1 MAKPRLPVSFRVPL
15 TRDFSRLSHIES
27 LLACLKGLK
36 TGFADNK
43 GQSGPLS
50 FVSKIQGKCHYNCQ
64 LTSSRSSY
72 ENLIYKNLTSFYHS
86 CSCSRKTGDLV
97 FSSFYLSKFSVK
109 TKYYCE
115 GSEPRSHLIS
125 RLSMIVNN
133 DSPIQDY
140 VHPDDHTQPTY
151 IMDYCCLLTSSVLD
165 GVVRVETFGGKRVC
179 WLMPCDFK
187 NASFWEKLAAL
198 SLETVQLTRPKFVTR
213 VLSFPS
219 RKRGCE
225 TPCMFSSI

>member
-1 MAKPRLPVSFRVPL
+1 MAKPRLRVFFRVPL
-15 TRDFSRLSHIES
+15 TRDFSRLSHFDS

-36 TGFADNK
+36 TVFADNK

-50 FVSKIQGKCHYNCQ
+50 FVSKILGKCHYNCQ

-97 FSSFYLSKFSVK
+97 FASFYLSKFNVK

-125 RLSMIVNN
+125 RLSMIVDN
-133 DSPIQDY
+133 DSPIQDLRSPGRSY
-140 VHPDDHTQPTY
+140 ST
-151 IMDYCCLLTSSVLD
+151 CLCYGLLLSTDILGFAWCGSC
-165 GVVRVETFGGKRVC
+165 R
-179 WLMPCDFK
+179 DF
-187 NASFWEKLAAL
+187 WR
-198 SLETVQLTRPKFVTR
+198 ETVLLVNA
-213 VLSFPS
+213 
-219 RKRGCE
+219 
-225 TPCMFSSI
+225 M

>member
-1 MAKPRLPVSFRVPL
+1 MPL
-15 TRDFSRLSHIES
+15 TRDFSRLSHIDS

-36 TGFADNK
+36 TVFADNK

-50 FVSKIQGKCHYNCQ
+50 FVSKILGKCHYNCQ

-97 FSSFYLSKFSVK
+97 FASFYLSKFNVK

-125 RLSMIVNN
+125 RLSLIVDN

-140 VHPDDHTQPTY
+140 VHPEDHTQPAY
-151 IMDYCCLLTSSVLD
+151 VMDFYCLLTSSVLY
-165 GVVRVETFGGKRVC
+165 GVVRVETFGGKRFC

-187 NASFWEKLAAL
+187 NASF
-198 SLETVQLTRPKFVTR
+198 
-213 VLSFPS
+213 
-219 RKRGCE
+219 
-225 TPCMFSSI
+225 

>member
-1 MAKPRLPVSFRVPL
+1 MAKPRLRVFFRVPL
-15 TRDFSRLSHIES
+15 TRDFSRLSHIDS

-36 TGFADNK
+36 TVFADNK

-50 FVSKIQGKCHYNCQ
+50 FVSKILGKCHYNCQ

-97 FSSFYLSKFSVK
+97 FASFYLSKFNVK

-125 RLSMIVNN
+125 RLSMIVDN

-151 IMDYCCLLTSSVLD
+151 VMDYCCLLLPTDVLCFAWC
-165 GVVRVETFGGKRVC
+165 GSCR
-179 WLMPCDFK
+179 DF
-187 NASFWEKLAAL
+187 WR
-198 SLETVQLTRPKFVTR
+198 ETVLLVNA
-213 VLSFPS
+213 
-219 RKRGCE
+219 
-225 TPCMFSSI
+225 M

>member
-1 MAKPRLPVSFRVPL
+1 MAKPRLRVFFRVPL
-15 TRDFSRLSHIES
+15 TRDFSRVSHIDS

-36 TGFADNK
+36 TVFADNK

-50 FVSKIQGKCHYNCQ
+50 FVSKILGKCHYNCQ

-97 FSSFYLSKFSVK
+97 FASFYLSKFNVK

-115 GSEPRSHLIS
+115 GSEHRSHLIS
-125 RLSMIVNN
+125 RLSMIVDN

-140 VHPDDHTQPTY
+140 VHPNDHTQPAY
-151 IMDYCCLLTSSVLD
+151 VMDYYCLLTSSVLH
-165 GVVRVETFGGKRVC
+165 GVVRVETFGGKRFC

-187 NASFWEKLAAL
+187 NASF
-198 SLETVQLTRPKFVTR
+198 
-213 VLSFPS
+213 
-219 RKRGCE
+219 
-225 TPCMFSSI
+225 